1 MNQCKRIS
9 AVLALSLLSIVGC
22 SDDDST
28 EQEAVANVALKS
40 MSPVSDDVY
49 QPGQQI
55 TVDFSTE
62 TTLLTNEHVGVSFIL
77 IERDKVAELE
87 TEDEPDGY
95 DLGEFYI
102 EQLQEGE
109 QNHTATLILP
119 NEDLV
124 SGEFVIAAF
133 VDTSGVISSEVDVT
147 DNKSRGIE
155 SGDETTYSTVTISDG
170 HYHDFVLDKLKV
182 GDGFAIFPGP
192 GKRDTTGTGEP
203 TQKVPDLIGF
213 INATKFGNSVNEADI
228 SATITIGETTYHAHL
243 WNEQAQAYMETM
255 RIKFPDHEQS
265 HYFPWDVAVN
275 GVLLKAI
282 HDDFDHDGGE
292 NSFSMTFTFH
302 DNSEEIEA
310 HSDNNSI
317 TVEVPYA
324 LYHDE
329 VSTAESVE
337 LNSNKTTI
345 ASASAMQTTASS
357 ATTLAKVG
365 SWSATYGD
373 SDAVAISPSFY
384 SYMNVSS
391 SNGGSAEGL
400 VEADLDLYL
409 FDKSASLVSASAEA
423 SANVSDGEITY
434 AANFSVLG
442 DTLIDEGDTLTA
454 LDKSLGYSWS
464 EEQKV
469 VETTFTIVIVP
480 VTVEA
485 GVTGS
490 LDLGVGLAYSNS
502 RIDLGG
508 DIVTASMDAYATAE
522 INLGVASGGVGIDF
536 LIIADTFNAT
546 LYADLAK
553 AITDSKITLGIDVTN
568 DIEAISG
575 EFYVYVKYP
584 KYKWC
589 CKIKTKTKTQTIY
602 DTSTLYDKSWTILDE
617 SATLNY

>member
-1 MNQCKRIS
+1 MNQSKRIS
-9 AVLALSLLSIVGC
+9 AVLALSLTLIVGC
-22 SDDDST
+22 SDNEPT
-28 EQEAVANVALKS
+28 EQEVVANVALKS
-40 MSPVSDDVY
+40 MSSVDNEVY
-49 QPGQQI
+49 QPGQEI

-77 IERDKVAELE
+77 IERSKVSELE
-87 TEDEPDGY
+87 TEEEPDGY

-109 QNHTATLILP
+109 QNHSAKLILP
-119 NEDLV
+119 NEDL
-124 SGEFVIAAF
+124 STGEFVIAAF
-133 VDTSGVISSEVDVT
+133 VDTSGVISNEADVT

-155 SGDETTYSTVTISDG
+155 SGDETTYSSIAIKDG
-170 HYHDFVLDKLKV
+170 RYHDFVLQKVKV

-192 GKRDTTGTGEP
+192 GKRDTSGGGQP
-203 TQKVPDLIGF
+203 THKVPDLIGF
-213 INATKFGNSVNEADI
+213 VNAKKFGDSVKEADI
-228 SATITIGETTYHAHL
+228 SATITIGDNTYDAHL
-243 WNEQAQAYMETM
+243 WNELEQTYGDTM
-255 RIKFPDHEQS
+255 KIVFPDHEQS

-275 GVLLKAI
+275 GELLKAI
-282 HDDFDHDGGE
+282 HDNFDRESDK
-292 NSFSMTFTFH
+292 NSFSMTFTFQ
-302 DNSEEIEA
+302 DDSAEIE
-310 HSDNNSI
+310 DDKENNSI
-317 TVEVPYA
+317 TVEVPYV

-329 VSTAESVE
+329 VKTAESAE
-337 LNSNKTTI
+337 LSSKKTTLTSAPASQTN
-345 ASASAMQTTASS
+345 ASA
-357 ATTLAKVG
+357 ATSLAKVG
-365 SWSATYGD
+365 SWSGTYGD

-384 SYMNVSS
+384 SYMNVTS
-391 SNGGSAEGL
+391 SNGGSAEAL

-434 AANFSVLG
+434 AASFSVLG

-485 GVTGS
+485 GVSGS
-490 LDLGVGLAYSNS
+490 LDLGIGLAYGNS

-508 DIVTASMDAYATAE
+508 DIVSASMDAYASAE

-602 DTSTLYDKSWTILDE
+602 DTGTLYDKSWTILEE